1 MSKITAKRKDGRTVS
16 ADINFATDLAGLV
29 GQFGESTVYNY
40 ALGALTVGFQGWLR
54 GQLDQKKTQEEVDA
68 GAKAWKPGQRKAAM
82 SPQEKLKKQFA
93 EMSAEDRAALLKELR
108 GSTK

>member
-1 MSKITAKRKDGRTVS
+1 MSKITAKRKDGRVVAAEYDFS
-16 ADINFATDLAGLV
+16 DNLAGLV
-29 GQFGESTVYNY
+29 GQFGEETVFNY
-40 ALGALTVGFQGWLR
+40 ATGALKVGFQGWLR
-54 GQLDQKKTQEEVDA
+54 GQLDQKKTQEEIDA

-108 GSTK
+108 GTK